1 MTTWLWG
8 GYAISQPT
16 LNRFFSL
23 HFLFPI
29 LVCILALIHLI
40 FLHQNGSSNPIG
52 SNSNFD
58 KTKFFPFFMVKDLN
72 PLFFIIIFMVFLSF
86 NLPNRLGDVENF
98 NTAVETSTPA
108 HIQPEW
114 YFLFAY
120 AILRSIPSK
129 VGGVV
134 AILISILVMAF
145 LTIKSSSF
153 NKKFLPFSK
162 FLF

>member
-1 MTTWLWG
+1 
-8 GYAISQPT
+8 
-16 LNRFFSL
+16 LNRFFSF
-23 HFLFPI
+23 HFLIPI
-29 LVCILALIHLI
+29 FICALVFIHLI
-40 FLHQNGSSNPIG
+40 FLHQKGSSNPLG

-72 PLFFIIIFMVFLSF
+72 PIVFIIFFMFFLSI
-86 NLPNRLGDVENF
+86 NYPNILGDVENF
-98 NTAVETSTPA
+98 NIARITLTPS

-129 VGGVV
+129 LGGVV
-134 AILISILVMAF
+134 AIIISILVMVF
-145 LTIKSSSF
+145 LTIKVSNV